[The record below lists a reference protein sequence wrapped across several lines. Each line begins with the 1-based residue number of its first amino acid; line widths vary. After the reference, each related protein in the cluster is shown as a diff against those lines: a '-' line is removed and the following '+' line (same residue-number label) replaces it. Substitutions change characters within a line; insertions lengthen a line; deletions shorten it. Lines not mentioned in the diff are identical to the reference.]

1 MISFHARCRTLF
13 RGATALALVM
23 HAAPVGAQDGST
35 SLESTIRQF
44 SATTIEGYIQ
54 PMADVLVANLGMG
67 YFSPS
72 PVPNRFSLTF
82 EAIVMSAMIDDELKH
97 YRATLPD
104 GFDPATAPMPTIF
117 GGQAQTIT
125 HAGNPS
131 LTWRGSDGLLDNSDY
146 FPTAVPQ
153 LRLGGLFGTELAV
166 RYFSSSIAAL
176 NLDEEDFPEL
186 KLFGVGLRHSLNR
199 YISLPFDL
207 AISGSINS
215 LTFGDI
221 VDLSSNSIGVQAGK
235 SFGILGL
242 FGGLASDG
250 GTMNL
255 SYTST
260 NPSAPGSV
268 DVDLDVSRTIR
279 FNAGAGLRLGFL
291 HLIGEASV
299 GDVTTFAG
307 GLRFGY

>member
-1 MISFHARCRTLF
+1 MIFFHARCRNLVC
-13 RGATALALVM
+13 GALALAV
-23 HAAPVGAQDGST
+23 PVVAGAQNGST
-35 SLESTIRQF
+35 SLEATIRQF
-44 SATTIEGYIQ
+44 SATSIEGYIQ

-72 PVPNRFSLTF
+72 PVPGRFSLTF
-82 EAIVMSAMIDDELKH
+82 EAIVMSAMIDDELKQ
-97 YRATLPD
+97 YTATLPN
-104 GFDPATAPMPTIF
+104 GFDPQTASMPTIF
-117 GGQAQTIT
+117 GGTAPTIT
-125 HAGNPS
+125 HASNPS

-153 LRLGGLFGTELAV
+153 LRIAGLLGTELAV
-166 RYFSSSIAAL
+166 RYFSSSIAPL

-199 YISLPFDL
+199 YIALPFDL
-207 AISGSINS
+207 AISGAFNS

-221 VDLSSNSIGVQAGK
+221 VDLNSNSIGVQAGR

-242 FGGLASDG
+242 FGGIASDG

-260 NPSAPGSV
+260 NPTAPGSV
-268 DVDLDVSRTIR
+268 DIDLDVSRTIR
-279 FNAGAGLRLGFL
+279 FSAGAGVRFGFL
-291 HLIGEASV
+291 NLIGEASV